1 MSATMRSGDEAAT
14 SEKFLQARSL
24 HRQFPDA
31 MRMTE
36 EDISR
41 GRDADTPSAIPA
53 QGLKDVGWRIWKS
66 VTEDHVM
73 LIAGGV
79 TFYLLLALFPALV
92 AFLSIYGIFLDPATA
107 VDQAQTLRGLVPPA
121 AVDMI
126 AEQLA
131 RLTSKPSETLTLG
144 LVVSLLV
151 SFWSANGG
159 VKAMIEGLNYA
170 YNEKEKRSFLR
181 LNIVAL
187 AFTLGIMALAVLL
200 FVILAVVPAV
210 LAVLNLGS
218 AADVVLRLVRWPL
231 LVAML
236 GFALSVLYRHG
247 PSRRSPEWRWVT
259 WGSAFATV
267 SWLIVSIG
275 FTTYLDRLA
284 NFNATYGAL
293 AAPIGF
299 LFWVWLSMIVIILG
313 GEINGELEHQTARDT
328 TTGPD
333 RPMGKRGAVMADTLG
348 EPARKPQDGS
358 P

>member
-14 SEKFLQARSL
+14 SKKFLPARSL
-24 HRQFPDA
+24 RRQFPDA

-41 GRDADTPSAIPA
+41 GRNADTPSAIPA

-187 AFTLGIMALAVLL
+187 AFTLGILALALLL

-210 LAVLNLGS
+210 LAVLNLGP
-218 AADVVLRLVRWPL
+218 AGDLALRLVRWPL
-231 LVAML
+231 LVGTFRSAM
-236 GFALSVLYRHG
+236 
-247 PSRRSPEWRWVT
+247 
-259 WGSAFATV
+259 
-267 SWLIVSIG
+267 
-275 FTTYLDRLA
+275 
-284 NFNATYGAL
+284 
-293 AAPIGF
+293 
-299 LFWVWLSMIVIILG
+299 
-313 GEINGELEHQTARDT
+313 
-328 TTGPD
+328 
-333 RPMGKRGAVMADTLG
+333 
-348 EPARKPQDGS
+348 
-358 P
+358 